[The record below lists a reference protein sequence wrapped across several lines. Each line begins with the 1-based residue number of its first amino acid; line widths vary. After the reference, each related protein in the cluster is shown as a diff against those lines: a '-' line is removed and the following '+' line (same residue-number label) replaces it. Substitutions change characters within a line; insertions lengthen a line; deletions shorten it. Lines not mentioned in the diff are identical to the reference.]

1 MIKKENRPLQSER
14 SIFFFYQTLIY
25 LHASAIRFTT
35 KGPS

>member
-25 LHASAIRFTT
+25 LHASY
-35 KGPS
+35 KPQNEM

>member
-1 MIKKENRPLQSER
+1 MIKKENRPFRLER